1 MKNRQEVKIMKWIL
15 KKTGKKLWTV
25 GALCLFT
32 AALTF
37 AGVVQALA
45 MRNFLDCASAGDKTG
60 FLYWFAVFFGL
71 IFFQLFGGAVRNVWS
86 QGFSAALYNQFT
98 VDSFHTILTRSYA
111 KLYGT
116 HSGEFMQRITG
127 DTSVVTGSVL
137 GIPLE
142 VSSLVTQLVAAS
154 WCLAWLQGK
163 LALLLLG
170 CFVLM
175 LAVGLPLKK
184 FVQKY
189 HMQVMEAQGKVRSVL
204 QESLDNMLVIRSFQA
219 VWGVQQ
225 QAKERMNAY
234 RKIILRKT
242 AFSQIMG
249 SGGATAINFA
259 YVVGMLWCGLG
270 IVGGTVSFG
279 TFSAVWQLIGQITG
293 PAMQVTGILP
303 GYYAMTA
310 SSKRLQELEEM
321 PAEPMDETVDW
332 NRAKERFTQIR
343 CDGVCFGYEDSSL
356 VLRDLDFTINR
367 GDFIAITGTSG
378 IGKSTLLKLLLGI
391 YTPNGGSVQV
401 CGDED
406 RVTLDA
412 GVRNM
417 ISYVPQGNFL
427 MSGTIRDAVHF
438 WQGEQV
444 DEEKICQ
451 ACRIAQADFVENL
464 EQGLDTV
471 LAERGAGLS
480 EGQLQRLAI
489 ARAIYSENPVL
500 LLDEA
505 TSALDEATEA
515 KVLEN
520 LRSLQNRTVIIVTHR
535 KAALD
540 ICNRIVEMENGR
552 IVEHHEH
559 T

>member
-1 MKNRQEVKIMKWIL
+1 MKWIL
-15 KKTGKKLWTV
+15 KKTGKRLWTV

-32 AALTF
+32 SVLTL

-45 MRNFLDCASAGDKTG
+45 MRNFLDFAAAGDRSG
-60 FLYWFAVFFGL
+60 FLYWFAVFFLL

-98 VDSFHTILTRSYA
+98 ADSFHTILTRSYA

-127 DTSVVTGSVL
+127 DTSVVTGSIL

-142 VSSLVTQLVAAS
+142 ICSLVTQLVAAS

-175 LAVGLPLKK
+175 LIVGLPLKK

-204 QESLDNMLVIRSFQA
+204 QESLDNLLIIRSFQA
-219 VWGVQQ
+219 VRGVCQ
-225 QAKERMNAY
+225 QAGQRMADY

-249 SGGATAINFA
+249 SGGATAINLA

-293 PAMQVTGILP
+293 PAMKVTGILP

-310 SSKRLQELEEM
+310 SAKRLQELEEM
-321 PAEPMDETVDW
+321 PAEPMNKAIDWRREKET
-332 NRAKERFTQIR
+332 FTHIR
-343 CDGVCFGYEDSSL
+343 CDGVTFGYEEGSAI
-356 VLRDLDFTINR
+356 LRNLDFAINR

-391 YTPNGGSVQV
+391 YTPNGGRVHV
-401 CGDED
+401 CSREAE
-406 RVTLDA
+406 TALDA
-412 GVRNM
+412 GIRNM
-417 ISYVPQGNFL
+417 VSYVPQGNFL

-444 DEEKICQ
+444 DEEKLRL
-451 ACRIAQADFVENL
+451 ACAVAQADFVESL
-464 EQGLDTV
+464 EKGYDTV

-489 ARAIYSENPVL
+489 ARAIYSEKPVL

-520 LRSLQNRTVIIVTHR
+520 LRALQNRTVIIVTHR
-535 KAALD
+535 KAALE
-540 ICNRIVEMENGR
+540 ICNRVVEMDEGR
-552 IVEHHEH
+552 IREHYDN

>member
-1 MKNRQEVKIMKWIL
+1 MKWIV
-15 KKTGKKLWTV
+15 KKTGKYFVPL
-25 GALCLFT
+25 ALLCVFT
-32 AALTF
+32 AVLTF

-45 MRNFLDCASAGDKTG
+45 MRNFLDLAAAGDKAG
-60 FLYWFAVFFGL
+60 FLRWFAVFFGL
-71 IFFQLFGGAVRNVWS
+71 IFFQLFGGVVRSVWS
-86 QGFSAALYNQFT
+86 QGLSTSLYNKFT
-98 VDSFHTILTRSYA
+98 SESFGTILTRSYA
-111 KLYGT
+111 RLYGT

-127 DTSVVTGSVL
+127 DTGVVTGSVL

-142 VSSLVTQLVAAS
+142 ICSLVTQLVAAS
-154 WCLAWLQGK
+154 WALAWLQGK

-175 LAVGLPLKK
+175 LVVGLPLKK

-189 HMQVMEAQGKVRSVL
+189 HKQVMEAQGKVRSIL
-204 QESLDNMLVIRSFQA
+204 QEALDNLLILRSFQA
-219 VWGVQQ
+219 VQGVQQ
-225 QAKERMNAY
+225 RAREQMQAY
-234 RKIILRKT
+234 RRIILRKT
-242 AFSQIMG
+242 VFSQIMG
-249 SGGATAINFA
+249 TGGVTAINFA
-259 YVVGMLWCGLG
+259 YVIGMLWCGLG

-303 GYYAMTA
+303 RYYAMTA
-310 SSKRLQELEEM
+310 SAKRLQELEEM
-321 PAEPMDETVDW
+321 EPEAVDETVDW
-332 NRAKERFTQIR
+332 QAVKEKF
-343 CDGVCFGYEDSSL
+343 DSICCQDVSFAYGKAGEGAPI
-356 VLRDLDFTINR
+356 LRNLDFTICR

-378 IGKSTLLKLLLGI
+378 IGKSTFLKLLLGI
-391 YTPNGGSVQV
+391 YIPTKGSIAV
-401 CGDED
+401 CGSSGS
-406 RVTLDA
+406 TPLDA
-412 GVRNM
+412 GARNI

-438 WQGEQV
+438 WQGKQV
-444 DEEKICQ
+444 DEERLRQ
-451 ACRIAQADFVENL
+451 ACRIAQADFVEEL
-464 EQGLDTV
+464 EQGFDTV

-489 ARAIYSENPVL
+489 ARAIYSEKPVL

-505 TSALDEATEA
+505 TSALDEETEA

-540 ICNRIVEMENGR
+540 ICNRIVEMDAGR
-552 IVEHHEH
+552 IREHHAD